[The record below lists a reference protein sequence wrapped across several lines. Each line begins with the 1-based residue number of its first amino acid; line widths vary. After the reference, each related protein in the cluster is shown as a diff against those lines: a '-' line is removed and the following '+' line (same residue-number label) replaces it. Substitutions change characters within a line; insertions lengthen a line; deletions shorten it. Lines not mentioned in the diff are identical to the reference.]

1 MLIQSSGHRQNCKMQ
16 LGRTRK
22 QIKQLINLLKYAILR
37 ETRLSALT
45 EKGGGVRDFLC
56 SDSHWP
62 LESHLKIP
70 IVNISYRDLFQCQCF
85 AYTFRE
91 NLLFS
96 AELRSFNIM
105 NSHLGG
111 RGGELTCF

>member
-1 MLIQSSGHRQNCKMQ
+1 MQ

-22 QIKQLINLLKYAILR
+22 QIKHLINLLKYAILR

-70 IVNISYRDLFQCQCF
+70 IVNISYRDLFQCPCF

-96 AELRSFNIM
+96 AELRSFNITHTWEEEVV
-105 NSHLGG
+105 SL
-111 RGGELTCF
+111 LVSK